1 MATAFLPG
9 QMMDVFELKCSRP
22 TICKLHDVAHSAP
35 PFTPVLWTSVLPL
48 QYRAEPLQ
56 QRLNGSQ
63 KPKTA
68 TVRLFLVLFHSSGLN
83 IPFSAASPWPHLVL
97 PYCFFSIS
105 HLCFFS
111 YFVLICFYDFI
122 CLHHWII
129 SCADLFLEITVGFI
143 IHLFKITVCSGG
155 GISLLHELCK
165 AFCYAHSFFSTCSET
180 LIFPYNIINWF

>member
-9 QMMDVFELKCSRP
+9 QMMYVFDLKCSRP

-56 QRLNGSQ
+56 QRLHGSQ

-68 TVRLFLVLFHSSGLN
+68 TVRLFLVLSHSSGLN
-83 IPFSAASPWPHLVL
+83 IPFSAASLWPHLVL

-111 YFVLICFYDFI
+111 YFVLISFYDFI

-165 AFCYAHSFFSTCSET
+165 LSAMLIHFF
-180 LIFPYNIINWF
+180 LPAVKLLFFPDNKIN